1 MKNLLLGLALAGLTF
16 ACNSDQTA
24 QMSDA
29 SEVLPACATGPDCD
43 KADMAGCEM
52 MGKSKVGGGCEMI
65 VKDGGCPMEGA
76 PKDGVAAKKAGG
88 GCCESKKAEAEK
100 VCPMTGKVIE

>member
-52 MGKSKVGGGCEMI
+52 MGKSKVGGGC
-65 VKDGGCPMEGA
+65 
-76 PKDGVAAKKAGG
+76 
-88 GCCESKKAEAEK
+88 CESKKAEAEK